1 MKKGD
6 ICIINLAVE
15 VDHEQYGQRPAI
27 VISDT
32 GIGTGIG
39 ILIVVPLTSNLE
51 ALRFPYT
58 LAILPNKQ
66 NNLKQ
71 KSVALIF
78 HIRAIDKSR
87 VVKII
92 GKINKQIEEKINFI
106 LKEMLGL

>member
-6 ICIINLAVE
+6 VCIINLAVE
-15 VDHEQYGQRPAI
+15 VGHEQYGQRPAI

-32 GIGTGIG
+32 GIG
-39 ILIVVPLTSNLE
+39 ILIIVPLTSNLE

-58 LAILPNKQ
+58 LAILPDKR

-71 KSVALIF
+71 KSVALVF

>member
-32 GIGTGIG
+32 GIG

-58 LAILPNKQ
+58 LAILPDKQ

>member
-6 ICIINLAVE
+6 VCIIKLSIE
-15 VDHEQYGQRPAI
+15 VGHEQYGQRPAI

-32 GIGTGIG
+32 GVG
-39 ILIVVPLTSNLE
+39 ILIVIPLTSNLE

-58 LAILPNKQ
+58 LEILPDKH

-71 KSVALIF
+71 KSVALVF
-78 HIRAIDKSR
+78 HLRAIDKSR
-87 VVKII
+87 VVKIV
-92 GKINKQIEEKINFI
+92 GKINNQIKKKIDFI

>member
-15 VDHEQYGQRPAI
+15 VGHEQYGQRPAI
-27 VISDT
+27 VISD
-32 GIGTGIG
+32 TGIG

-87 VVKII
+87 VAKII
-92 GKINKQIEEKINFI
+92 GKVNKQIEEKINFI
-106 LKEMLGL
+106 LKEMLRL

>member
-6 ICIINLAVE
+6 VCIINLAVE
-15 VDHEQYGQRPAI
+15 VGHEQYGQRPAI
-27 VISDT
+27 VISD
-32 GIGTGIG
+32 TGIG

-58 LAILPNKQ
+58 LAILPDKQ

-92 GKINKQIEEKINFI
+92 GKINKQVEGKINFI

>member
-15 VDHEQYGQRPAI
+15 VGHEQYGQRPAI

-32 GIGTGIG
+32 GIG
-39 ILIVVPLTSNLE
+39 ILIVAPLTSNLE

-58 LAILPNKQ
+58 LAILPDKQ

-106 LKEMLGL
+106 LKEMLRL

>member
-6 ICIINLAVE
+6 ICLIDLAVE
-15 VDHEQYGQRPAI
+15 VGHEQYGQRPAI
-27 VISDT
+27 VIAD
-32 GIGTGIG
+32 TGIG

-58 LAILPNKQ
+58 FAILPDKQ

-87 VVKII
+87 VVKTI

-106 LKEMLGL
+106 LKEILGL

>member
-6 ICIINLAVE
+6 VCIINLAVE
-15 VDHEQYGQRPAI
+15 VGREQYGQRPAI
-27 VISDT
+27 VISD
-32 GIGTGIG
+32 TGIG

-58 LAILPNKQ
+58 LAILPDKQ

-92 GKINKQIEEKINFI
+92 GKINKQVEKKINFI

>member
-1 MKKGD
+1 MRKGD
-6 ICIINLAVE
+6 VCVINLAVE
-15 VDHEQYGQRPAI
+15 VGHEQYGQRPAI
-27 VISDT
+27 VIADT
-32 GIGTGIG
+32 GIS

-58 LAILPNKQ
+58 LAILPDKQ

-87 VVKII
+87 VLKTI
-92 GKINKQIEEKINFI
+92 GKINKQAERKIDFI